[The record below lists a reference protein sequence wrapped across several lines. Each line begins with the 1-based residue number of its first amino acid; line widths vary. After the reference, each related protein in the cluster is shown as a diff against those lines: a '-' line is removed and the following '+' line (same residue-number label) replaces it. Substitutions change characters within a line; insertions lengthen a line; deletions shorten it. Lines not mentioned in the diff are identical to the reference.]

1 MTSFIKTKTMRK
13 YIILILMTVSL
24 TPAFSQQVA
33 QYSQYMFNAMYI
45 NPAYAGYRGPVNL
58 HTYYRSQWTGM
69 PEGPRTL
76 ALSADMRAANDNV
89 GLGLNLMNDRVGL
102 EKRVYAYANYA
113 YRLRVGP
120 DPEDRLSFGLGI
132 GVIHSAFDNAAARTE
147 QPEAVHVGN
156 SFLPD
161 ARFGVF
167 YSNNVFFAGIGLDN
181 LISRLVFNQGSTST
195 RIPPVTQYYFNTGGV
210 VPISGDMLLKPS
222 VLFKNANNASHR
234 AWTADLNAA
243 VLFSDQFTLGVS
255 YRTAL
260 SSGKNLAS
268 DLSRPNSII
277 ALAEFVAD
285 GQFRIGYS
293 FDYALSRI
301 SNQVGGTH
309 EISLG
314 YTLIRGTQRVR
325 TPRYF

>member
-1 MTSFIKTKTMRK
+1 MRK
-13 YIILILMTVSL
+13 YFILLLMTVSL
-24 TPAFSQQVA
+24 TPVFAQQVA
-33 QYSQYMFNAMYI
+33 QYSQYMFNGLYI
-45 NPAYAGYRGPVNL
+45 NPAYAGYRGPINF

-69 PEGPRTL
+69 PGGPRTMAL
-76 ALSADMRAANDNV
+76 AADMRAANDNV

-102 EKRVYAYANYA
+102 EKRVYAYVNYA
-113 YRLRVGP
+113 YRLRVGW
-120 DPEDRLSFGLGI
+120 DPEDRLSFGI
-132 GVIHSAFDNAAARTE
+132 GVGMIHSAYDNNAIRTE
-147 QPEAVHVGN
+147 DPEAVHLDN

-161 ARFGVF
+161 ARFGIF
-167 YSNNVFFAGIGLDN
+167 YSNNVFFAGVGMDN
-181 LISRLVFNQGSTST
+181 LISRMVFNQGSTSH

-222 VLFKNANNASHR
+222 VLVKNANNAGHR

-260 SSGKNLAS
+260 SSGKNLSSELA
-268 DLSRPNSII
+268 RPNSII
-277 ALAEFVAD
+277 ALAEFVAG

-293 FDYALSRI
+293 FDYALNRI
-301 SNQVGGTH
+301 SNQVGSTH

-314 YTLIRGTQRVR
+314 YSLVRGTQRVR